1 MNTVQPLQQFS
12 LPTAR
17 SRFGWGVLGSL
28 LLHLLLLGA
37 ISTWGAWQEAPEPEP
52 VRASVGVTIVRP
64 KPVVRK
70 PVKPKPKPT
79 KASQE
84 AALLQ
89 KPVIEAPPP
98 EKPKPEAPTTPSPQP
113 ESVRPTPT
121 EPEPPAP
128 SQTASTVAP
137 SAAKPTPTPPRLVP
151 TPMLRGVSE
160 TATLIATPE
169 VQQTTASLA
178 TPATVQPKTGEATA
192 LAPLNLSA
200 PSTSPT
206 PSAPVQPTLK
216 PQPNSP
222 IKSKHSKKMPSA
234 KQQASAIPAPPK
246 PVPSKRKHVTVAR
259 PEQPKVQSRK
269 PGSKKATKQKQPA
282 LKAVQ
287 IRKSGSKKATKQ
299 KQSILKTPKLRPIR
313 KTATKTPT
321 QLRLNPRSTPL
332 VKPKTTVL
340 PNLKT
345 KLSLPK
351 VKAGEVPTTPRL
363 SGTQLP
369 KPKLAGI
376 GKIATP
382 KPSLKTAKT
391 RISSGNLAVAK
402 PALKT
407 PKLTT
412 PKLTPRQSATAL
424 AVAVPSTM
432 EMALPSTLD
441 PALPTVSNTDL
452 LAAPAAPAPISLD
465 TPTLENSFFEG
476 EDLINTPL
484 EEFPLVLEV
493 ESVVDSNQKN
503 LLNLSGF
510 EAIKQL
516 QKAEREYNLHIQG
529 KIQPKVGGA
538 SRKDR
543 YVRIRLEIAVSGEIL
558 RFTVEETKAS
568 TSFVKKVRAAI
579 RLAQLAPLPEAL
591 AKKPPYNVV
600 VRFTPK
606 N

>member
-1 MNTVQPLQQFS
+1 MNTVQPLQQFP

-113 ESVRPTPT
+113 ESVPPTPT

-137 SAAKPTPTPPRLVP
+137 SAAKPTATPPRLVP

-178 TPATVQPKTGEATA
+178 TPATVQPKTGEAAT

-269 PGSKKATKQKQPA
+269 
-282 LKAVQ
+282 
-287 IRKSGSKKATKQ
+287 SGSKKATKQ
-299 KQSILKTPKLRPIR
+299 KQSTLKTPKLRPIR

-321 QLRLNPRSTPL
+321 KLRLNPRSTPL

-412 PKLTPRQSATAL
+412 PKLAPQQSATAL
-424 AVAVPSTM
+424 AVAVPSTT

-452 LAAPAAPAPISLD
+452 LAAPAAPAPVSLD
-465 TPTLENSFFEG
+465 TPTLENSFFED
-476 EDLINTPL
+476 EDLISTPL

-558 RFTVEETKAS
+558 HFTVEETKAS

>member
-1 MNTVQPLQQFS
+1 MNTVQPLQQFP

-52 VRASVGVTIVRP
+52 VRASVEVTIVRP

-70 PVKPKPKPT
+70 PVKPT

-113 ESVRPTPT
+113 ESVPPTPT
-121 EPEPPAP
+121 EPEPPVP

-137 SAAKPTPTPPRLVP
+137 SAAKPPPTPPRLVP
-151 TPMLRGVSE
+151 TPVLRGVSE

-178 TPATVQPKTGEATA
+178 TPATVQPKTGEAAT

-259 PEQPKVQSRK
+259 PEQPKVQN
-269 PGSKKATKQKQPA
+269 
-282 LKAVQ
+282 
-287 IRKSGSKKATKQ
+287 RKSGSKKTTKQ
-299 KQSILKTPKLRPIR
+299 KQSTLKTPKLRPIR

-321 QLRLNPRSTPL
+321 KLRLNPRSTPL

-351 VKAGEVPTTPRL
+351 VKTGEVPITPRL
-363 SGTQLP
+363 SGTQFP
-369 KPKLAGI
+369 KPKLTGI

-412 PKLTPRQSATAL
+412 PKLAPQQSVTAL
-424 AVAVPSTM
+424 AAAGPSTT

-452 LAAPAAPAPISLD
+452 LAAPAAPAPVSLD
-465 TPTLENSFFEG
+465 TPTLENSFFED
-476 EDLINTPL
+476 EDLISTPL

-558 RFTVEETKAS
+558 HFTVEETKAS

-591 AKKPPYNVV
+591 AKNPPYNVV

>member
-1 MNTVQPLQQFS
+1 
-12 LPTAR
+12 
-17 SRFGWGVLGSL
+17 
-28 LLHLLLLGA
+28 
-37 ISTWGAWQEAPEPEP
+37 
-52 VRASVGVTIVRP
+52 
-64 KPVVRK
+64 
-70 PVKPKPKPT
+70 
-79 KASQE
+79 
-84 AALLQ
+84 
-89 KPVIEAPPP
+89 
-98 EKPKPEAPTTPSPQP
+98 
-113 ESVRPTPT
+113 
-121 EPEPPAP
+121 
-128 SQTASTVAP
+128 
-137 SAAKPTPTPPRLVP
+137 
-151 TPMLRGVSE
+151 MLRGVSE

-178 TPATVQPKTGEATA
+178 TPATVQPKTGEAAT

-200 PSTSPT
+200 PSTSPP

-259 PEQPKVQSRK
+259 PEQPKVQN
-269 PGSKKATKQKQPA
+269 
-282 LKAVQ
+282 
-287 IRKSGSKKATKQ
+287 RKSGSKKATKQ
-299 KQSILKTPKLRPIR
+299 KQSTLKTPKLRPIR

-321 QLRLNPRSTPL
+321 KLRLNPRSTPL

-391 RISSGNLAVAK
+391 RISSGNFAVAK

-412 PKLTPRQSATAL
+412 PKLAPQQSATAL
-424 AVAVPSTM
+424 AVAVPSTT

-452 LAAPAAPAPISLD
+452 LAAPAAPAPVSLD
-465 TPTLENSFFEG
+465 TPTLENSFFED
-476 EDLINTPL
+476 EDLISTPL

-516 QKAEREYNLHIQG
+516 QKAEREYNLHIQE

-558 RFTVEETKAS
+558 HFTVEETKAS

-591 AKKPPYNVV
+591 AKNPPYNVV

>member
-1 MNTVQPLQQFS
+1 M
-12 LPTAR
+12 
-17 SRFGWGVLGSL
+17 
-28 LLHLLLLGA
+28 
-37 ISTWGAWQEAPEPEP
+37 
-52 VRASVGVTIVRP
+52 
-64 KPVVRK
+64 
-70 PVKPKPKPT
+70 
-79 KASQE
+79 
-84 AALLQ
+84 
-89 KPVIEAPPP
+89 
-98 EKPKPEAPTTPSPQP
+98 
-113 ESVRPTPT
+113 
-121 EPEPPAP
+121 
-128 SQTASTVAP
+128 
-137 SAAKPTPTPPRLVP
+137 
-151 TPMLRGVSE
+151 
-160 TATLIATPE
+160 
-169 VQQTTASLA
+169 
-178 TPATVQPKTGEATA
+178 
-192 LAPLNLSA
+192 
-200 PSTSPT
+200 
-206 PSAPVQPTLK
+206 
-216 PQPNSP
+216 
-222 IKSKHSKKMPSA
+222 
-234 KQQASAIPAPPK
+234 
-246 PVPSKRKHVTVAR
+246 
-259 PEQPKVQSRK
+259 
-269 PGSKKATKQKQPA
+269 
-282 LKAVQ
+282 Q

-332 VKPKTTVL
+332 VKPKSTVL

-412 PKLTPRQSATAL
+412 PKLAPQQSATAL
-424 AVAVPSTM
+424 AVAVPSTT

-452 LAAPAAPAPISLD
+452 LAAPAAPAPVSLD

-516 QKAEREYNLHIQG
+516 QKAEREYNLHIQE

-558 RFTVEETKAS
+558 HFTVEETKAS

>member
-178 TPATVQPKTGEATA
+178 TPATVQPKTGEAAT

-269 PGSKKATKQKQPA
+269 
-282 LKAVQ
+282 
-287 IRKSGSKKATKQ
+287 SGSKKATKQ
-299 KQSILKTPKLRPIR
+299 KQSTLKTPKLRPIR

-321 QLRLNPRSTPL
+321 KLRLNPRSTPL

-412 PKLTPRQSATAL
+412 PKLAPQQSATAL
-424 AVAVPSTM
+424 AVAVPSTT

-452 LAAPAAPAPISLD
+452 LAAPAAPAPVSLD
-465 TPTLENSFFEG
+465 TPTLENSFFED

-516 QKAEREYNLHIQG
+516 QKAEREYNLHIQE

>member
-1 MNTVQPLQQFS
+1 
-12 LPTAR
+12 
-17 SRFGWGVLGSL
+17 
-28 LLHLLLLGA
+28 
-37 ISTWGAWQEAPEPEP
+37 
-52 VRASVGVTIVRP
+52 
-64 KPVVRK
+64 
-70 PVKPKPKPT
+70 
-79 KASQE
+79 
-84 AALLQ
+84 
-89 KPVIEAPPP
+89 
-98 EKPKPEAPTTPSPQP
+98 
-113 ESVRPTPT
+113 
-121 EPEPPAP
+121 
-128 SQTASTVAP
+128 
-137 SAAKPTPTPPRLVP
+137 
-151 TPMLRGVSE
+151 
-160 TATLIATPE
+160 
-169 VQQTTASLA
+169 
-178 TPATVQPKTGEATA
+178 
-192 LAPLNLSA
+192 
-200 PSTSPT
+200 
-206 PSAPVQPTLK
+206 
-216 PQPNSP
+216 
-222 IKSKHSKKMPSA
+222 MPSA

-259 PEQPKVQSRK
+259 PEQPKVQN
-269 PGSKKATKQKQPA
+269 
-282 LKAVQ
+282 
-287 IRKSGSKKATKQ
+287 RKSGSKKTTKQ
-299 KQSILKTPKLRPIR
+299 KQSTLKTPKLRPIR

-321 QLRLNPRSTPL
+321 KLRLNPRSTPL

-351 VKAGEVPTTPRL
+351 VKTGEVPITPRL

-369 KPKLAGI
+369 KPKLTGI

-412 PKLTPRQSATAL
+412 PKLAPQQSATAL
-424 AVAVPSTM
+424 AAAGPSTT

-452 LAAPAAPAPISLD
+452 LAAPAAPAPVSLD
-465 TPTLENSFFEG
+465 TPTLENSFFED
-476 EDLINTPL
+476 EDLISTPL

-516 QKAEREYNLHIQG
+516 QKAEREYNLHIQE

-558 RFTVEETKAS
+558 HFTVEETKAS

-591 AKKPPYNVV
+591 AKNPPYNVV

>member
-1 MNTVQPLQQFS
+1 MNTVQPLQQFP

-37 ISTWGAWQEAPEPEP
+37 ISTWGAWQEAPEP

-178 TPATVQPKTGEATA
+178 TPATVQPKTGEAAT

-269 PGSKKATKQKQPA
+269 
-282 LKAVQ
+282 
-287 IRKSGSKKATKQ
+287 SGSKKATKQ
-299 KQSILKTPKLRPIR
+299 KQSTLKTPKLRPIR

-321 QLRLNPRSTPL
+321 KLRLNPRSTPL

-412 PKLTPRQSATAL
+412 PKLAPQQSATAL
-424 AVAVPSTM
+424 AVAVPSTT

-452 LAAPAAPAPISLD
+452 LAAPAAPAPVSLD
-465 TPTLENSFFEG
+465 TPTLENSFFED
-476 EDLINTPL
+476 EDLISTPL

-516 QKAEREYNLHIQG
+516 QKAEREYNLHIQE

-558 RFTVEETKAS
+558 HFTVEETKAS

-591 AKKPPYNVV
+591 AKNPPYNVV

>member
-178 TPATVQPKTGEATA
+178 TPATVQPKTGEAAA

-216 PQPNSP
+216 PQLNSP
-222 IKSKHSKKMPSA
+222 IKSKHSKKCPRRS
-234 KQQASAIPAPPK
+234 SK
-246 PVPSKRKHVTVAR
+246 P
-259 PEQPKVQSRK
+259 
-269 PGSKKATKQKQPA
+269 
-282 LKAVQ
+282 
-287 IRKSGSKKATKQ
+287 
-299 KQSILKTPKLRPIR
+299 
-313 KTATKTPT
+313 
-321 QLRLNPRSTPL
+321 
-332 VKPKTTVL
+332 
-340 PNLKT
+340 
-345 KLSLPK
+345 
-351 VKAGEVPTTPRL
+351 
-363 SGTQLP
+363 
-369 KPKLAGI
+369 
-376 GKIATP
+376 
-382 KPSLKTAKT
+382 
-391 RISSGNLAVAK
+391 
-402 PALKT
+402 
-407 PKLTT
+407 
-412 PKLTPRQSATAL
+412 
-424 AVAVPSTM
+424 
-432 EMALPSTLD
+432 
-441 PALPTVSNTDL
+441 
-452 LAAPAAPAPISLD
+452 
-465 TPTLENSFFEG
+465 
-476 EDLINTPL
+476 
-484 EEFPLVLEV
+484 
-493 ESVVDSNQKN
+493 
-503 LLNLSGF
+503 
-510 EAIKQL
+510 
-516 QKAEREYNLHIQG
+516 
-529 KIQPKVGGA
+529 
-538 SRKDR
+538 
-543 YVRIRLEIAVSGEIL
+543 L
-558 RFTVEETKAS
+558 RFQPRPS
-568 TSFVKKVRAAI
+568 QCLQNGNMLR
-579 RLAQLAPLPEAL
+579 
-591 AKKPPYNVV
+591 
-600 VRFTPK
+600 
-606 N
+606 

>member
-178 TPATVQPKTGEATA
+178 TPATVQPKTGEAAA

-200 PSTSPT
+200 PSTSPP

-234 KQQASAIPAPPK
+234 KQQASAIPAAPK

-269 PGSKKATKQKQPA
+269 
-282 LKAVQ
+282 
-287 IRKSGSKKATKQ
+287 SGSKKATKQ
-299 KQSILKTPKLRPIR
+299 KQSTLKTPKLRPIR

-321 QLRLNPRSTPL
+321 KLRLNPRSTPL

-351 VKAGEVPTTPRL
+351 VKTGEVPTTPRL

-369 KPKLAGI
+369 KPKLTGI

-382 KPSLKTAKT
+382 KPSLKTVKT

-412 PKLTPRQSATAL
+412 PKLAPQQSATAL
-424 AVAVPSTM
+424 AAAVPSTT

-441 PALPTVSNTDL
+441 PVLPTVSNTDL
-452 LAAPAAPAPISLD
+452 LAAPAAPAPVSLD
-465 TPTLENSFFEG
+465 TPTLENSFFED
-476 EDLINTPL
+476 EDLISTPL

>member
-1 MNTVQPLQQFS
+1 
-12 LPTAR
+12 
-17 SRFGWGVLGSL
+17 
-28 LLHLLLLGA
+28 
-37 ISTWGAWQEAPEPEP
+37 
-52 VRASVGVTIVRP
+52 
-64 KPVVRK
+64 
-70 PVKPKPKPT
+70 
-79 KASQE
+79 
-84 AALLQ
+84 
-89 KPVIEAPPP
+89 
-98 EKPKPEAPTTPSPQP
+98 
-113 ESVRPTPT
+113 
-121 EPEPPAP
+121 
-128 SQTASTVAP
+128 
-137 SAAKPTPTPPRLVP
+137 
-151 TPMLRGVSE
+151 MLRGVSE

-178 TPATVQPKTGEATA
+178 TPATVQPKTGEAAT

-259 PEQPKVQSRK
+259 PEQPKVQN
-269 PGSKKATKQKQPA
+269 
-282 LKAVQ
+282 
-287 IRKSGSKKATKQ
+287 RKSGSKKATKQ
-299 KQSILKTPKLRPIR
+299 KQSTLKTPKLRPIR

-321 QLRLNPRSTPL
+321 KLRLNPRSTPL

-391 RISSGNLAVAK
+391 RISSGNFAVAK

-412 PKLTPRQSATAL
+412 PKLAPQQSATAL
-424 AVAVPSTM
+424 AVAVPSTT

-452 LAAPAAPAPISLD
+452 LAAPAAPAPVSLD
-465 TPTLENSFFEG
+465 TPTLENSFFED
-476 EDLINTPL
+476 EDLISTPL

-516 QKAEREYNLHIQG
+516 QKAEREYNLHIQE

-558 RFTVEETKAS
+558 HFTVEETKAS

-591 AKKPPYNVV
+591 AKNPPYNVV

>member
-37 ISTWGAWQEAPEPEP
+37 ISTWGAWQETPEPEP

-70 PVKPKPKPT
+70 PVKPKPA

-121 EPEPPAP
+121 EPEPPEP

-178 TPATVQPKTGEATA
+178 TPATVQPKTGEAAA

-222 IKSKHSKKMPSA
+222 IKSKHSKKTPSA

-269 PGSKKATKQKQPA
+269 PGSKKAPKQKQPA

-299 KQSILKTPKLRPIR
+299 KQSTLKTQKLRPIR

-321 QLRLNPRSTPL
+321 KLRLNPRSTPL
-332 VKPKTTVL
+332 VKPKSTVL

-412 PKLTPRQSATAL
+412 PKLAPQQSATAL
-424 AVAVPSTM
+424 AVAVPSTT

-452 LAAPAAPAPISLD
+452 LAAPAAPAPVSLD

-503 LLNLSGF
+503 LRNLSGF

-538 SRKDR
+538 SHKDH